1 MRHRPFGRAG
11 IDVPVVGLGTWRV
24 FDVPPSRQPR
34 AGRVVDAAF
43 DAGVR
48 FVDTSPM
55 YRRSERVLGEALA
68 SRRADAIV
76 ATKTWAGSVDE
87 GREQFRRQLG
97 YFQGRVDL
105 LQIHNLVAWEQHLVW
120 IERERDAGR
129 VRFIGA
135 THYSPS
141 AFGELARVART
152 GRLDAVQVPYNPLVA
167 PAVEPLLDLAA
178 EIGLGGV
185 VMRPF
190 AEGALLRGSLPP
202 ALAALGFTNWAEALC
217 AGASPTRACPWRSRR
232 LRRSATRSR
241 MPRPPTLCRSTARLD
256 GPWRKQ
262 RLESGDGDERPHTR
276 RGLSRGISGA
286 HRGARRTTV

>member
-105 LQIHNLVAWEQHLVW
+105 LQIHNLVAWEQHLAW

-178 EIGLGGV
+178 EIGLGVV

-202 ALAALGFTNWAEALC
+202 ALAALGFTNWAEAL
-217 AGASPTRACPWRSRR
+217 
-232 LRRSATRSR
+232 LRWCLTDPRVSVAIPATSSVSHALANAAAADAL
-241 MPRPPTLCRSTARLD
+241 PLD
-256 GPWRKQ
+256 GQ
-262 RLESGDGDERPHTR
+262 
-276 RGLSRGISGA
+276 
-286 HRGARRTTV
+286 ARRAVAQAAVGERRRR